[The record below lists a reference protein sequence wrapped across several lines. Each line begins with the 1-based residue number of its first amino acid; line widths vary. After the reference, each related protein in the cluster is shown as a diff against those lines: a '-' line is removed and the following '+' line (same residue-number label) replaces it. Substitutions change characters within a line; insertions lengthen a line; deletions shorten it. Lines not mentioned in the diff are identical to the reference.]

1 MKRDEHVKLSRQAEL
16 SEPELE
22 SLKHSMWE
30 IDCSQVTVKSRS
42 PQNLSMFDGPGFL
55 KQIASHQLTFKFY
68 ASAQSQSHI
77 NRNLQLGETIPDEA
91 YYDLT
96 AVDYKGRLWR
106 CERILIDINKSASG
120 EFIVQGSIPK
130 IIWEGEIPQ
139 YVECRGSRLEIRVF
153 DDINIPCNER
163 TLTKKS
169 IARGVQ
175 SSKSMSRNIWKF
187 RCCKLDFLLV
197 KEDKKLLSINIVSN
211 EENVSEYFRERVLEA
226 LQFILGYPIN
236 WAFFYKRVGYITEV
250 TLCSPR
256 QRSAS
261 SRFQPP
267 FILGG
272 YFINEARVFRRLF
285 AKYLQHIIS
294 YDQPLH
300 PLWAQ
305 LNAIYEAS
313 SGMFI
318 DAHALTLAVA
328 IESIVSIEFAHLGQL
343 TKSEKD
349 AIQKA
354 LEYIESWDDD
364 TGIKVRII
372 KSVESFS
379 NPNVGDKMK
388 ALMKA
393 GAITKKQWDAWKNL
407 RNKSAHSY
415 QAHNSKNSK
424 FVKSIFQINVL
435 FYHLIF
441 YAIGYEGP
449 YMDVSEIGFPIKQYP
464 SCGNTE

>member
-1 MKRDEHVKLSRQAEL
+1 MKMDEHVKLSGQAEL

-22 SLKHSMWE
+22 SLKHNLWE
-30 IDCSQVTVKSRS
+30 IDCPQVTVKSHS
-42 PQNLSMFDGPGFL
+42 LQNPCTFDGSGFL
-55 KQIASHQLTFKFY
+55 KQVASHKLTFKFY

-96 AVDYKGRLWR
+96 ALDYKGRLWR

-120 EFIVQGSIPK
+120 EFIVQGSVPK
-130 IIWEGEIPQ
+130 IICEGEIPQ

-153 DDINIPCNER
+153 DDIHIPCNER

-175 SSKSMSRNIWKF
+175 YSKSMSRNIWKF
-187 RCCKLDFLLV
+187 KCCKLDFLLV
-197 KEDKKLLSINIVSN
+197 KEDKKLLIINVMSN
-211 EENVSEYFRERVLEA
+211 EEKISEYLRERILET

-236 WAFFYKRVGYITEV
+236 WAVSYKRVGHTTEV

-256 QRSAS
+256 QRSVT

-272 YFINEARVFRRLF
+272 YFINEAQVFRRLF

-294 YDQPLH
+294 YNQPLH

-318 DAHALTLAVA
+318 DAHALTLTVA
-328 IESIVSIEFAHLGQL
+328 IESIVSSEFAHLGQL

-349 AIQKA
+349 AIQRA
-354 LEYIESWDDD
+354 LKYIENWNDD

-379 NPNVGDKMK
+379 HPNVSDKMK

-415 QAHNSKNSK
+415 QAHHSKNSK

-441 YAIGYEGP
+441 YAIGYKGS

-464 SCGNTE
+464 S

>member
-1 MKRDEHVKLSRQAEL
+1 
-16 SEPELE
+16 
-22 SLKHSMWE
+22 
-30 IDCSQVTVKSRS
+30 
-42 PQNLSMFDGPGFL
+42 
-55 KQIASHQLTFKFY
+55 
-68 ASAQSQSHI
+68 
-77 NRNLQLGETIPDEA
+77 
-91 YYDLT
+91 
-96 AVDYKGRLWR
+96 
-106 CERILIDINKSASG
+106 
-120 EFIVQGSIPK
+120 
-130 IIWEGEIPQ
+130 
-139 YVECRGSRLEIRVF
+139 
-153 DDINIPCNER
+153 
-163 TLTKKS
+163 
-169 IARGVQ
+169 
-175 SSKSMSRNIWKF
+175 
-187 RCCKLDFLLV
+187 
-197 KEDKKLLSINIVSN
+197 
-211 EENVSEYFRERVLEA
+211 
-226 LQFILGYPIN
+226 
-236 WAFFYKRVGYITEV
+236 
-250 TLCSPR
+250 
-256 QRSAS
+256 
-261 SRFQPP
+261 
-267 FILGG
+267 
-272 YFINEARVFRRLF
+272 
-285 AKYLQHIIS
+285 
-294 YDQPLH
+294 
-300 PLWAQ
+300 
-305 LNAIYEAS
+305 
-313 SGMFI
+313 MFI

-328 IESIVSIEFAHLGQL
+328 IESIVSSEFTHLGQL